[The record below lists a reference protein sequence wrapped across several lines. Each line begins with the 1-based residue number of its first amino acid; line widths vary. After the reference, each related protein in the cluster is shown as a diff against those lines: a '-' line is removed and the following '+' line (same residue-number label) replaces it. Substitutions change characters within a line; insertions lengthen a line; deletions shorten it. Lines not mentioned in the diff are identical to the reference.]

1 MASVVFITAD
11 GTRHDVQAE
20 DGLSLMH
27 AATASGVPGID
38 ADCFGACACA
48 TCAVTIGA
56 EWADTL
62 PPPDL
67 EERAMLADLPAAEP
81 CTRLSCQII
90 ASPLIE
96 GITLHIPE
104 VQAR

>member
-11 GTRHDVQAE
+11 GARHEVQAE

-27 AATASGVPGID
+27 AATAAGVPGID
-38 ADCFGACACA
+38 ADCYGACACA
-48 TCAVTIGA
+48 TCAVTISA

-62 PPPDL
+62 PPPDA
-67 EERAMLADLPAAEP
+67 EERAMLAELPARA
-81 CTRLSCQII
+81 RLSCQII
-90 ASPLIE
+90 ASALIE

-104 VQAR
+104 VKAR

>member
-11 GTRHDVQAE
+11 GMRHEVQAE

-27 AATASGVPGID
+27 AAVQSGVPGID

-48 TCAVTIGA
+48 TCAVTVGA

-62 PPPDL
+62 PPPDT
-67 EERAMLADLPAAEP
+67 EEQAMLADLPDAAAS
-81 CTRLSCQII
+81 TRLSCQII

-104 VQAR
+104 AQAR

>member
-1 MASVVFITAD
+1 MPSVVFITAD
-11 GTRHDVQAE
+11 GARHDVQAE

-27 AATASGVPGID
+27 AAIAAGVPGID

-48 TCAVTIGA
+48 TCAVSLA
-56 EWADTL
+56 PEWVDTL
-62 PPPDL
+62 PAPDA
-67 EERAMLADLPAAEP
+67 EERAMLAELPARI
-81 CTRLSCQII
+81 RLSCQII

-104 VQAR
+104 AQAR